1 MGDWACLWFRGVHAL
16 LLKRARM
23 VVLSVVLSDS
33 LSVVLSDSLSV
44 VLSDSLSVVL
54 SDSLSDR
61 TA

>member
-44 VLSDSLSVVL
+44 VLSDSLS
-54 SDSLSDR
+54 DR